1 LKNFP
6 DFADDTSSLMERVY
20 MDCRKILL
28 LGILASVSACKESG
42 EISQSASV
50 SDAKAATEQCGI
62 VQKKGSEFLLLI
74 QQQFARALA
83 PQDGAVTNILSEYT
97 VSKTEI
103 CVRGDWSGTGAVMVT
118 SAASVRLPVR
128 RTIITEECGVLSL
141 SPEGKLTLQI
151 AGNNSEGNVNKVLDP
166 QDGATINL
174 LKDYASTMTEVCVKG
189 DFSDSL
195 SVVTVNSQSAVRKAK

>member
-1 LKNFP
+1 
-6 DFADDTSSLMERVY
+6 
-20 MDCRKILL
+20 
-28 LGILASVSACKESG
+28 
-42 EISQSASV
+42 
-50 SDAKAATEQCGI
+50 
-62 VQKKGSEFLLLI
+62 
-74 QQQFARALA
+74 
-83 PQDGAVTNILSEYT
+83 
-97 VSKTEI
+97 
-103 CVRGDWSGTGAVMVT
+103 MVT